1 MNNNRQSEAVG
12 GCPWPVETACPRLH
26 VKAGLKATPWGLAL
40 TWRRQ
45 AVSLFWG
52 AATPGWASK
61 KRKLSKRIKM
71 DSGKTKNCLLALD
84 TNRLNSVAWQTLL

>member
-12 GCPWPVETACPRLH
+12 GCPWPVETACSRLH
-26 VKAGLKATPWGLAL
+26 VKAGRKATPWGLAL

-45 AVSLFWG
+45 AVSLFG
-52 AATPGWASK
+52 AQPHQAERLK

-71 DSGKTKNCLLALD
+71 DSGKTKKLPTC
-84 TNRLNSVAWQTLL
+84 T